1 MHVHELLQV
10 LVGEYQFTTTGA
22 GTVMNKGK
30 NKE

>member
-1 MHVHELLQV
+1 MYVHEV

-22 GTVMNKGK
+22 GIVMNKGK